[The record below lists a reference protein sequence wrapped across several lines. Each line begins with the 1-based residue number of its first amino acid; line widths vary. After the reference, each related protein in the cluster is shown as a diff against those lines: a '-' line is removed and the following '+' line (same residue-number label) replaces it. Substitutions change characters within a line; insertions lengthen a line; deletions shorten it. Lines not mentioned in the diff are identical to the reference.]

1 MKNKRIVWIIL
12 VFLLIA
18 IVGGGFYY
26 YSNLNQSGV
35 TSTEEPEMQ
44 TSVANRGDI
53 VIYASGTGQVVPV
66 YEIGLGFDQGGTL
79 IELNA
84 QEGQLVTKDELL
96 ARLQTEKTEQEIA
109 ASISSAELAVTKA
122 KNLLEELYSAAEEA
136 KTQALSDI
144 DTYTQEVRD
153 ANYTLYN
160 YTIPTAIS
168 NMDAD
173 EAVSQTGLALDQAIL
188 AFEPYRYYSEYDETR
203 EELLEDVN
211 EAQALYDSAVTRQ
224 NYEYKLE
231 IAKANFAKAQK
242 EYETYKDGP
251 AKKDLL
257 ESEGELA
264 NAQANL
270 RIAQEEK
277 SILELLS
284 KIDGTVLSVDV
295 VVGATINGGDT
306 IITIADL
313 SQPTLE
319 VYVDETDLDKV
330 AVGNQAEIVFDALP
344 EKIFYG
350 EVILVSPGLVEVSN
364 VNAVRAVVRINE
376 DSLSPGMTLPSGLN
390 AAVDIIAAR
399 SEKTV
404 LIPVEA
410 LRELGD
416 DEYGVFIVGEDGKL
430 KLRPVEVGLMD
441 VTFVEITSGIEAG
454 EEVTTGIVS
463 TK

>member
-1 MKNKRIVWIIL
+1 MKNKRIVWIIIVL
-12 VFLLIA
+12 VLIA
-18 IVGGGFYY
+18 IVGGGYY
-26 YSNLNQSGV
+26 YSDLNQRGV
-35 TSTEEPEMQ
+35 TDAEEPEMQ

-79 IELNA
+79 IELNTE
-84 QEGQLVTKDELL
+84 EGQLVTKDELL

-109 ASISSAELAVTKA
+109 ASISSAELVVTKA
-122 KNLLEELYSAAEEA
+122 ENALEELYSAAEEA
-136 KTQALSDI
+136 KTQALSEI

-160 YTIPTAIS
+160 YTIPIS
-168 NMDAD
+168 IAD
-173 EAVSQTGLALDQAIL
+173 LNAEEAVSQTGLALDEAIQ
-188 AFEPYRYYSEYDETR
+188 AFEPYRYFSEYDETR

-211 EAQALYDSAVTRQ
+211 EAQALYNSAVTRQ

-231 IAKANFAKAQK
+231 IAKANLSKAQK
-242 EYETYKDGP
+242 NYETYKDGP
-251 AKKDLL
+251 DKKDLH
-257 ESEGELA
+257 EAEGELE

-270 RIAQEEK
+270 KIAQEEK

-319 VYVDETDLDKV
+319 VYVDETDLDSV
-330 AVGNQAEIVFDALP
+330 AVGYQAEIVFDALP
-344 EKIFYG
+344 DQTFYG

-364 VNAVRAVVRINE
+364 VKAVRAVVRINE
-376 DSLSPGMTLPSGLN
+376 ESLSPGMTLPSGLN

-399 SEKTV
+399 SERTV

-416 DEYGVFIVGEDGKL
+416 NMFGVFVVEEDGTP

-441 VTFVEITSGIEAG
+441 VTFVEIISGIEVG
-454 EEVTTGIVS
+454 ETVSTGIVS